1 MNSVLARFGL
11 GDPVWLDPVTAVV
24 IVLLSLLAAL
34 VYNKLLQPVALK
46 LTHYIPTD
54 LDSQIVQAFNRPVTA
69 GIGVLGL
76 YLGLT
81 IPLELTGSQRQW
93 IDHIAQALGIILGVS
108 LVVGVVSRML
118 DWHQANPGKRTNVID
133 PRFFPLVRRM
143 AVGVIYA
150 IGFLLVLDVLSINI
164 SPLIAGMGLAGL
176 AVALAIQ
183 PTLANLFAGT
193 YVMSEGV
200 ISTGD
205 YIELEGGVAGYVVE
219 VSWRSTRI
227 RTWGNNLVVIPNA
240 RLADTII
247 TNYQE
252 PTPAVNVYLTCGVS
266 YESDLVHVEAIS
278 REVMEDLLNTGSHG
292 VKEYGGWFGFE
303 SFGDSNVVFWLFL
316 QARKPFGQLRVAVG
330 VDPGLAATLRG
341 RRDCHQLPRPHSAV
355 PRRNAPRSGDA
366 PSRHGGPAG
375 RRPPAAGWRH
385 APHTKPSAF
394 RRTSSGRPPRWPGP
408 RRSGL
413 SRFGR
418 GCPGKRSWN
427 YAVAVAASQSQFSAV
442 RCTAVSLPAIIS
454 GK

>member
-46 LTHYIPTD
+46 LTHHIPTD

-81 IPLELTGSQRQW
+81 IPLELTGFQRQW

-118 DWHQANPGKRTNVID
+118 DWHQANVGKRTNVID

-316 QARKPFGQLRVAVG
+316 QARNRLASFELQSALIRDLQQRFAEEGIVINYPVRTLRFPDEMLPEAVMRQ
-330 VDPGLAATLRG
+330 AATAA
-341 RRDCHQLPRPHSAV
+341 RPAGG
-355 PRRNAPRSGDA
+355 PQRPPGGTRPTRSRPPPDA
-366 PSRHGGPAG
+366 PAPEGP
-375 RRPPAAGWRH
+375 PD
-385 APHTKPSAF
+385 
-394 RRTSSGRPPRWPGP
+394 GP
-408 RRSGL
+408 DLDALG
-413 SRFGR
+413 
-418 GCPGKRSWN
+418 
-427 YAVAVAASQSQFSAV
+427 
-442 RCTAVSLPAIIS
+442 
-454 GK
+454 

>member
-34 VYNKLLQPVALK
+34 VYNKVLQPVALK
-46 LTHYIPTD
+46 LTHHIPTD

-316 QARKPFGQLRVAVG
+316 QARNR
-330 VDPGLAATLRG
+330 LASFELQSALIRDLQQRFAEEGIVINYPVRTLRFP
-341 RRDCHQLPRPHSAV
+341 DEMLPEAVMRQSATAARPAGG
-355 PRRNAPRSGDA
+355 PQRPAGGTRPTRSRPPSDA
-366 PSRHGGPAG
+366 PAPEGPPDG
-375 RRPPAAGWRH
+375 PDLD
-385 APHTKPSAF
+385 AP
-394 RRTSSGRPPRWPGP
+394 G
-408 RRSGL
+408 
-413 SRFGR
+413 
-418 GCPGKRSWN
+418 
-427 YAVAVAASQSQFSAV
+427 
-442 RCTAVSLPAIIS
+442 
-454 GK
+454 

>member
-46 LTHYIPTD
+46 LTHHIPTD

-316 QARKPFGQLRVAVG
+316 QARNRLASFELQSALIRDLQQRFAEEGIVINYPVRTLRFPDEMLPEAVMRQ
-330 VDPGLAATLRG
+330 AATAA
-341 RRDCHQLPRPHSAV
+341 RPAGG
-355 PRRNAPRSGDA
+355 PQRPAGGTRPTRSRPPSDA
-366 PSRHGGPAG
+366 PTPEGPPDG
-375 RRPPAAGWRH
+375 PDLD
-385 APHTKPSAF
+385 AP
-394 RRTSSGRPPRWPGP
+394 G
-408 RRSGL
+408 
-413 SRFGR
+413 
-418 GCPGKRSWN
+418 
-427 YAVAVAASQSQFSAV
+427 
-442 RCTAVSLPAIIS
+442 
-454 GK
+454 